1 MQKQKF
7 ENLKEQY
14 PDMLVLQLQGNFY
27 KAFND
32 SAYVL
37 SGMMDYKLN
46 PTKSGYKCGFPTVA
60 YDKVKEACELQRI
73 SYVVYDGE
81 TLVDQYSFSD
91 NQFQSYCKMYG
102 QENVQVEKTIKKEIV
117 QEKRQALILVEGCGV
132 NMTDALSSLKDGI
145 EKEILTKGF
154 RIVSLSVLEKN
165 GNNKL
170 VLVQGLAVYE

>member
-7 ENLKEQY
+7 ESLKEQY
-14 PDMLVLQLQGNFY
+14 PNMLVLQLQGNFY

-37 SGMMDYKLN
+37 SGLMDYKLK
-46 PTKSGYKCGFPTVA
+46 PTRSGYKCGFPVVA
-60 YDKVKEACELQRI
+60 YDKVKEACESQRI
-73 SYVVYDGE
+73 SYVVYDGNA
-81 TLVDQYSFSD
+81 LVDQNSFSD

-102 QENVQVEKTIKKEIV
+102 RENIQAEKTVKKEIM
-117 QEKRQALILVEGCGV
+117 QEKKQALILVEGCGV
-132 NMTDALSSLKDGI
+132 NMPDALNSLKDNI
-145 EKEILTKGF
+145 EKEIISKGF
-154 RIVSLSVLEKN
+154 RIISLSVLEKD